1 MSEAS
6 ILKEILETI
15 QEYSG
20 EAEQY
25 KDESEFERGVAFAYR
40 CVLNLFKEFGL
51 DEE

>member
-6 ILKEILETI
+6 VLKEILETI

-20 EAEQY
+20 KAEQY
-25 KDESEFERGVAFAYR
+25 KDESEFKRGVAFAYR
-40 CVLNLFKEFGL
+40 CVLDLFKEFGL